1 APPAWP
7 ASRCARVPAPRS
19 RCRCAGRNWA
29 GSRRA
34 TPGTSA
40 TPWRGC
46 RACAATPGTDSTA
59 CASPC
64 PVDRPA
70 ACTAPPH
77 APRQAGRP
85 GPRPSDGMARPIWTG
100 NLSFGLLNVPVSL
113 MSGTRSNDLSFRM
126 LASRARNPF
135 RFERVTAEAGEE
147 VLWKE
152 IVKAFEYDKGNYVV
166 IEKSDIASAAPES
179 HESVEIEAFVDADS
193 IDVRFYE
200 KPYVLVPGKKAEKG
214 YVLLRETLRKA
225 KKIGVARVVIR
236 TREYLSAVMPLGDAL
251 VLMLIRYPQELV
263 DPSEYKLPAG
273 KAGDYRISAKE
284 LEMATQLV
292 DSMAAKWNP
301 GDYHDE
307 FRERLAEIIRKRI
320 KDKGA
325 TTQVLEEP
333 EPEEGAA
340 TNVVDFVSLL
350 QKSLKDNRR
359 TPAKKTAT
367 KKAAR
372 KAAPR
377 KAAKAKKAP
386 AKKAAKSGTRT
397 RKAG

>member
-1 APPAWP
+1 
-7 ASRCARVPAPRS
+7 
-19 RCRCAGRNWA
+19 
-29 GSRRA
+29 
-34 TPGTSA
+34 
-40 TPWRGC
+40 
-46 RACAATPGTDSTA
+46 
-59 CASPC
+59 
-64 PVDRPA
+64 
-70 ACTAPPH
+70 
-77 APRQAGRP
+77 
-85 GPRPSDGMARPIWTG
+85 MARPIWTG

-126 LASRARNPF
+126 LDSRDRNPI
-135 RFERVTAEAGEE
+135 RFERVNAETGEE
-147 VLWKE
+147 VPWKE

-251 VLMLIRYPQELV
+251 VLMLMRYPQELV
-263 DPSEYKLPAG
+263 DPSEYKLPEG

-377 KAAKAKKAP
+377 KADKAKKAP